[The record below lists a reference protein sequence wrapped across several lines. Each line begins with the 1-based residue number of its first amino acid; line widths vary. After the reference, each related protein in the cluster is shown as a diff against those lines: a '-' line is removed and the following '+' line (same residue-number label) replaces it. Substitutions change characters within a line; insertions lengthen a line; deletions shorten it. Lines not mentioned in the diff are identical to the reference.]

1 MNEADPTELPTEDE
15 QPSLIEDEGGAIMVM
30 GVFMAVLM
38 VGMIYYVSGIGESI
52 VYGERMQDAADSGAF
67 SAAVMHARGMN
78 LIALLNLIM
87 AAMLAVLV
95 ALKIIEFLLEAALI
109 IATAICAACSCP
121 GCCACCAACVPVP
134 VLAAALSDVSG
145 TIESVEPTIQAIVEA
160 TSHISEGLSW
170 AIPAASQA
178 KVIELGYSTYNPPT
192 RMGFMYPLI
201 EQLPV
206 EEDDSDLLCRKAG
219 EQAAYLATPPI
230 LGYPIAVFI
239 EPATGSLA
247 ATFSSHFCGEGADR
261 AWRVKEGADL
271 GEEDFQVRAFM
282 VGEPPFEV
290 FDRGVGVATWGR
302 GGDVPDYEALRA
314 LTRFSFAQAEFYFN
328 SRNTRREE
336 WMWSMNWRA
345 RLRRFRPPSDLGGLG
360 SACDGCGV
368 LGGIGNVVVH

>member
-1 MNEADPTELPTEDE
+1 MNERETVDPTTEDE
-15 QPSLIEDEGGAIMVM
+15 SPSLVKDEGGAIMVM

-38 VGMIYYVSGIGESI
+38 VGLIYYVSGIGEAI

-87 AAMLAVLV
+87 AAILAVLV
-95 ALKIIEFLLEAALI
+95 ALKIIEFLIEAALI
-109 IATAICAACSCP
+109 IATVICAACSCP
-121 GCCACCAACVPVP
+121 GCCSCCAACPFVP

-145 TIESVEPTIQAIVEA
+145 TIEAVEPPIQAIVEA

-178 KVIELGYSTYNPPT
+178 KVMELGYSTYNPPT
-192 RMGFMYPLI
+192 RAGFMYPII

-219 EQAAYLATPPI
+219 EQAAYLATPPL
-230 LGYPIAVFI
+230 LGLPVARFI

-247 ATFSSHFCGEGADR
+247 AAFSSHFCGDAADK
-261 AWRVKEGADL
+261 AWRVAEDADL

-302 GGDVPDYEALRA
+302 SGEVPDYEGLRA

-336 WMWSMNWRA
+336 WLWSMNWRA
-345 RLRRFRPPSDLGGLG
+345 RLRRFRPPSDLGGIG
-360 SACDGCGV
+360 SFCDGCGA
-368 LGGIGNVVVH
+368 LGGLGDVVVH